1 MKHFLKNI
9 GVNVGV
15 NLNKNERQIIELIL
29 NDPTLTSEKLS
40 IKIIKQKLDKKKNK
54 YYFNFYK
61 MK

>member
-1 MKHFLKNI
+1 MKHFLKNV

-40 IKIIKQKLDKKKNK
+40 IKIIKQKLDKKKTSTILI
-54 YYFNFYK
+54 FIR
-61 MK
+61 